1 MSSVITS
8 IVTKTTGLAN
18 CAVYWAKV
26 GAELSKAVYKGEG
39 LKPPSSKEFELVY
52 KNALK
57 FIKTPSEQQKFLEQ
71 AKNFKP
77 TKECAY
83 KAGIY
88 GIQLLAFFSVGEVI
102 GRRQLTTYVPS
113 HH

>member
-57 FIKTPSEQQKFLEQ
+57 
-71 AKNFKP
+71 
-77 TKECAY
+77 
-83 KAGIY
+83 IY
-88 GIQLLAFFSVGEVI
+88 
-102 GRRQLTTYVPS
+102 
-113 HH
+113 

>member
-52 KNALK
+52 KML
-57 FIKTPSEQQKFLEQ
+57 
-71 AKNFKP
+71 
-77 TKECAY
+77 
-83 KAGIY
+83 
-88 GIQLLAFFSVGEVI
+88 
-102 GRRQLTTYVPS
+102 
-113 HH
+113 